1 MNDGRYAHQRP
12 LEDPELVA
20 WLLLESQILRETK
33 DDAAVIDEFPNYR
46 ERLRRAH
53 GKLRTQRR
61 EQLARDEQTSR
72 R

>member
-1 MNDGRYAHQRP
+1 MNDGRYVHQRA
-12 LEDPELVA
+12 LDDTELDA

-53 GKLRTQRR
+53 GKLRTKRS